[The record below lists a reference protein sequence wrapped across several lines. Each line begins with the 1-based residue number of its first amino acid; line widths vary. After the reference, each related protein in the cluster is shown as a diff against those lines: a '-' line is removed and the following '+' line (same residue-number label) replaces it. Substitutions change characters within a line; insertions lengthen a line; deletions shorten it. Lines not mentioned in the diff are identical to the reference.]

1 MAPFIAGIVT
11 SLIQNNLGKVA
22 QAVVDKGLD
31 VVEDKLGVKLEPEMS
46 AEKVAEIQAAAMK
59 HDEFKIQAVQEA
71 VIAEGKELSARHN
84 ADMNSDSWLSKNI
97 RPMTLIAIFIA
108 YFGFAIAS
116 VFNYNANENYV
127 ALLGEWGMLIMS
139 FYFGGRTVEK
149 VMQMV
154 SAKKGE

>member
-1 MAPFIAGIVT
+1 
-11 SLIQNNLGKVA
+11 
-22 QAVVDKGLD
+22 
-31 VVEDKLGVKLEPEMS
+31 
-46 AEKVAEIQAAAMK
+46 
-59 HDEFKIQAVQEA
+59 
-71 VIAEGKELSARHN
+71 
-84 ADMNSDSWLSKNI
+84 
-97 RPMTLIAIFIA
+97 MTLIAIFIA